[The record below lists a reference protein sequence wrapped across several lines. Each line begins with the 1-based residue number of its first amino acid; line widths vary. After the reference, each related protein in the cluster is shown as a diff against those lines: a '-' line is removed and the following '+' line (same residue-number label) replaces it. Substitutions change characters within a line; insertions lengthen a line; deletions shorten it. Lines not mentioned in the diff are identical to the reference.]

1 MSFGTGSTSLAWKV
15 GGRLSV
21 RALLFDARVL
31 MRHPHERERKER
43 SRPAA
48 PIIEPDVLRAD
59 TISSMLISQLRDHCR
74 QQGLSNVGDRDELV
88 GRLTDFLRKAA
99 VTAEATAIAGA
110 ASSHELRDKYADK
123 LRSRGAAQLLH
134 HGRDA
139 DAGGPLLM
147 TEFGRV
153 EKEREKAVRRHS
165 ESERRAQV
173 DTGGYAFQPGAKDL
187 LHYLDM
193 RGMLR
198 LLLPSDDDDDVARM
212 EAQAASLAESLQVPP
227 FAASLGPAA
236 AARARRGEAEAL
248 GEAAEALDLTPGSV
262 APQRRRSGAAGVHRH
277 PQAARRGIGDGRER
291 PLDCGCRGEARAD
304 AFVLRREADR
314 GAAAAAAGRLLCGR
328 ALLDERLHRGVQR
341 GNLSRRQHGDHIE
354 VRWR

>member
-31 MRHPHERERKER
+31 MRHPHERARKEQ

-88 GRLTDFLRKAA
+88 GRLTDFLAKAA
-99 VTAEATAIAGA
+99 VTVEATASAGA
-110 ASSHELRDKYADK
+110 ASPRDKYADK

-227 FAASLGPAA
+227 FATSLDPAA

-248 GEAAEALDLTPGSV
+248 GEVAEALDLTPGSV
-262 APQRRRSGAAGVHRH
+262 MVVSDHSTVVA
-277 PQAARRGIGDGRER
+277 AARRARMLSCYVAKPIEGRPRRLPADFCVDELSLTRGCIEECNGATFRDGNTEIISRYVGGD
-291 PLDCGCRGEARAD
+291 
-304 AFVLRREADR
+304 
-314 GAAAAAAGRLLCGR
+314 
-328 ALLDERLHRGVQR
+328 
-341 GNLSRRQHGDHIE
+341 
-354 VRWR
+354 

>member
-31 MRHPHERERKER
+31 MRHPHERARKEQ

-88 GRLTDFLRKAA
+88 GRLTDFLAKAA
-99 VTAEATAIAGA
+99 VTVEATASAGA
-110 ASSHELRDKYADK
+110 ASPRDKYADK

-227 FAASLGPAA
+227 FATSLDPAA

-248 GEAAEALDLTPGSV
+248 GEVAEALDLTPGSV
-262 APQRRRSGAAGVHRH
+262 APLRRRSGAAGVHRH
-277 PQAARRGIGDGRER
+277 PQAARRAIGDGRER
-291 PLDCGCRGEARAD
+291 PLDCGRRGEARAD
-304 AFVLRREADR
+304 ALVLRREADR